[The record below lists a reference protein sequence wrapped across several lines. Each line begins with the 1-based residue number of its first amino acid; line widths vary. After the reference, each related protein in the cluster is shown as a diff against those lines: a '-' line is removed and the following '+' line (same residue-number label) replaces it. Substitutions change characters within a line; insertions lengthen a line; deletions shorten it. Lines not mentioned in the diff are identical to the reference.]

1 MSGISDTPCRDELS
15 TDFHGL
21 GYTLG
26 LFANMYPAFDGDYRG
41 IFIQQM
47 VRDLESRGVTVKK
60 AVKISPSLMGYA
72 SFYYQSVVLARD
84 PGIDLIQ
91 AEYIPHSSLIP
102 AYFRPRNIPL
112 VLKFHGDDARIFP
125 FKNHFNLFLTRAM
138 IKRAAHVVTSSEEIR
153 RILIGIGAKP
163 EHISSIH
170 TGVDTVF
177 FSPGNKEE
185 SRVKLGLS
193 YGKTIFLFIGRLH
206 AWKGINELLE
216 VAHSC
221 PEFQFIFVG
230 PGSIPSHSF
239 NCSFV
244 GPKPPEELRTW
255 LNAAD
260 CLVLP
265 THTDAV
271 PAVVMEAFSCGIPAI
286 TTDVGGC
293 PEIVEPGKT
302 GILVPLMDTSAL
314 REAVLWM
321 HNHPDE
327 RKEMGKQARVTVK
340 EGYDHTLLIEKL
352 ISIHRSLIDNK

>member
-1 MSGISDTPCRDELS
+1 MTGISDTPCRDELS
-15 TDFHGL
+15 TGVRRP

-47 VRDLESRGVTVKK
+47 VKDLESRGVTVKK
-60 AVKISPSLMGYA
+60 AVKTSPSLTGYA
-72 SFYYQSVVLARD
+72 SFGYHSLILARD

-102 AYFRPRNIPL
+102 AYFRSRNVPL

-125 FKNHFNLFLTRAM
+125 FKNRFNLYFTRSM
-138 IKRAAHVVTSSEEIR
+138 IQCADHVVTASEEIR
-153 RILIGIGAKP
+153 QILIGIGADP
-163 EHISSIH
+163 AHISSIH

-177 FSPGNKEE
+177 FSPRNREK
-185 SRVKLGLS
+185 SRTHLGLS
-193 YGKTIFLFIGRLH
+193 QGKTIFLFVGRLH
-206 AWKGINELLE
+206 VWKGINEILE
-216 VAHSC
+216 VAHGC

-230 PGSIPSHSF
+230 PGTIPTHPK
-239 NCSFV
+239 NCTFV
-244 GPKPPEELRTW
+244 GVKFPEELRMW
-255 LNAAD
+255 LNSAD

-293 PEIVEPGKT
+293 KEIVEPGKN
-302 GILVPLMDTSAL
+302 GILVPLMDSSAL

-327 RKEMGKQARVTVK
+327 RRDMGKQARVTVK
-340 EGYDHTLLIEKL
+340 ERYDHVILIEKL
-352 ISIHRSLIDNK
+352 ISVHRSLIDNK